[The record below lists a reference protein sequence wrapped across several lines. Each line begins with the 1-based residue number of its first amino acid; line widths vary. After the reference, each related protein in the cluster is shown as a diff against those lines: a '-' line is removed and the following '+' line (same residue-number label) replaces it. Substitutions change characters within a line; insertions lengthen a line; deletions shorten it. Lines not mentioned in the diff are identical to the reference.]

1 MALKISLKP
10 HERMIVGGAVIT
22 NGSAR
27 SQFRIE
33 NRVPILREGDIL
45 GEQDADSPARL
56 IYFVIQLMYIDKQNQ
71 VTYYDSYW
79 RVAQQLVQAAP
90 STVAFIDQ
98 ISEFILSDRF
108 YPALK
113 IAKKLI
119 AYEEEAL
126 SCVQ

>member
-1 MALKISLKP
+1 MALKITLKP

-22 NGSAR
+22 NGDSR

-33 NRVPILREGDIL
+33 NRVPILRERDIL
-45 GEQDADSPARL
+45 GEKDADSPARL

-71 VTYYDSYW
+71 ATYYDSYW
-79 RVAQQLVQAAP
+79 RVAQQLVKAAP
-90 STVAFIDQ
+90 STVAFIDP
-98 ISEFILSDRF
+98 ISEFVLSDRF

-113 IAKKLI
+113 IAKKLM